1 VVVRDLAT
9 AREIGGMRLGDFAN
23 QRYGAPYWFVA
34 RADLH
39 TALLDAV
46 RSHPA
51 VRLKVGRTCLS
62 VRHGP
67 DEVELVC
74 RGEGGA
80 EDTLQADLLVG
91 ADGLWSRVRAAL
103 GDDRTPVASGFVAY
117 RATIARPAVPATFG
131 GNEGGLWL
139 GPGRHLVHYPVGAD
153 RAVNVVAVKR
163 RPGALPDWSNAVD
176 PGRVQAAF
184 ARAAAPVR
192 ELIGAASAWSAWSLH
207 DLPVGRMTG
216 DRTALIG
223 DAAHAALP
231 FLAQGGALAIEDA
244 ASLAAAIGRTPGDV
258 PRALARFGAARR
270 GRAARVQSGARRNA
284 RIYHTAGPIA
294 LARNLAMRRLGP
306 EGMTRR
312 YDWIYGHPAPA

>member
-1 VVVRDLAT
+1 MRDLAT
-9 AREIGGMRLGDFAN
+9 EREIGGVRLGDFAN
-23 QRYGAPYWFVA
+23 ERYGAPYWFIA

-51 VRLKVGRTCLS
+51 IRLKVGRTCVS
-62 VRHGP
+62 VRQGP
-67 DEVELVC
+67 AEVELVC
-74 RGEGGA
+74 KAEGGVEEA
-80 EDTLQADLLVG
+80 IGADLLVG

-103 GDDRTPVASGFVAY
+103 GDERAPVASGYVAY
-117 RATIARPAVPATFG
+117 RTTIAREAVPVRFR

-139 GPGRHLVHYPVGAD
+139 GPGRHLVHYPIGAE
-153 RAVNVVAVKR
+153 RALNVVAVER
-163 RPGALPDWSNAVD
+163 RADRLPDWSNAVD
-176 PGRVQAAF
+176 PGYVRSAF

-192 ELIGAASAWSAWSLH
+192 ELIGAGATWSAWSLF
-207 DLPVGRMTG
+207 DLPVGRVAW

-244 ASLAAAIGRTPGDV
+244 SRLAAELARSPGDLRASLA
-258 PRALARFGAARR
+258 RFSAARH
-270 GRAARVQSGARRNA
+270 GRAARVQAGARRNA
-284 RIYHTAGPIA
+284 RLYHAAGPLA
-294 LARNLAMRRLGP
+294 LPRNLVMRQLGP